1 MRQYEK
7 EIPVRRAVIAKG
19 RDPPRRRRPPF
30 GRLFLFLE
38 AVKIKGGTDEKSNQH
53 HADKQK
59 RRRQISLQALFVLFK
74 IHRVDPKADT
84 TRLATR

>member
-38 AVKIKGGTDEKSNQH
+38 AVKIKGGNDEKSNQQH
-53 HADKQK
+53 VGKQK
-59 RRRQISLQALFVLFK
+59 RRRQIVCRRFLCCSNFTEF
-74 IHRVDPKADT
+74 DPKADT